1 MYRAASRTALYQGD
15 VLVAPEVALTDHDPR
30 VATREV
36 RKILCGVCKR
46 RVSDKRLC
54 DACGSALPAPDKT
67 FLRITGL
74 GDRQSKGE
82 EVFSNKPEVLVRFKP
97 LLVMLESHS
106 CDIDRQGDV
115 AAWGIRPLDQLS
127 GEQQNSVRKGENT
140 SLLLLEGAGALPP
153 CAVDFNM
160 TLTVP
165 AWSLGEPRTYRS
177 ARKGGEEENALLPF
191 EEVVEQRIVSLSP
204 VGLKRVYEAKLR
216 HLTRGVYELD
226 EPVIDPDDP
235 DRPKGPLPR
244 RKWWL
249 PYPPWTKLAAPR
261 GSKTSAGAPAAA
273 TPAAV
278 ASPASE
284 R

>member
-1 MYRAASRTALYQGD
+1 MTPADPCAAGAGQD
-15 VLVAPEVALTDHDPR
+15 VPP
-30 VATREV
+30 
-36 RKILCGVCKR
+36 
-46 RVSDKRLC
+46 
-54 DACGSALPAPDKT
+54 
-67 FLRITGL
+67 ITGL
-74 GDRQSKGE
+74 GDRYSPRVRKSSATSPRCSSDSSYFGLCSR
-82 EVFSNKPEVLVRFKP
+82 VTFSGTSTPAG
-97 LLVMLESHS
+97 S
-106 CDIDRQGDV
+106 DV
-115 AAWGIRPLDQLS
+115 AHGRSDLS
-127 GEQQNSVRKGENT
+127 DSARRR
-140 SLLLLEGAGALPP
+140 AGATRSEAKTRASCCWKAPAPYP
-153 CAVDFNM
+153 CAADFNM

-204 VGLKRVYEAKLR
+204 VGLKRPRGKKLR